1 MYGLNSSNECPT
13 RSETELSARKNAEHD
28 HALWVFDPLRDWYIN
43 SIELANKL
51 SNERAQYFMMYGAG
65 RRFGMLFY
73 AYQAIVNALPPERE
87 TPLSTDESN
96 RLSTDINIIY
106 MNLIGTLDNF
116 AWCLLYENGL
126 TEDQC
131 HKNSV
136 GLFSK
141 KFRKL
146 ELFNSIREE
155 MTQFDIWHTEIRNR
169 RDPVAHRIPLSVS
182 PTLVTQEEA
191 EKHRRLQHE
200 HLQLT
205 AQQKFA
211 AAQNTMKEI
220 NSIGKFGSIFVH
232 HPEESP
238 TPIYPTVPTDMA
250 NLIKIGNIIEHAL
263 LN

>member
-1 MYGLNSSNECPT
+1 
-13 RSETELSARKNAEHD
+13 
-28 HALWVFDPLRDWYIN
+28 
-43 SIELANKL
+43 
-51 SNERAQYFMMYGAG
+51 
-65 RRFGMLFY
+65 
-73 AYQAIVNALPPERE
+73 
-87 TPLSTDESN
+87 
-96 RLSTDINIIY
+96 
-106 MNLIGTLDNF
+106 
-116 AWCLLYENGL
+116 
-126 TEDQC
+126 
-131 HKNSV
+131 
-136 GLFSK
+136 
-141 KFRKL
+141 
-146 ELFNSIREE
+146 